1 VLDLGPAAGLIWRPE
16 EGSMDDPIYVTRDGP
31 IATVVLNRPEKL
43 NAISV
48 AMSRRLQE
56 VMEACDRDDDLRCV
70 VLRGTG
76 GRAFS
81 VGADISEFEATR
93 SSAAKPREY
102 ARVSYRAFHSVRAC
116 RHPVVAMIQGLCVG
130 GGFGLA
136 ALCDLK
142 VCGESSRFGVPIKR
156 LGLVE
161 SHQELEAIVR
171 AIGAG
176 PTLEILLT
184 GDLLDAQAAVRI
196 GFVNRV
202 VPDDRVEVETHA
214 VAGKIAEGA
223 PLAAR
228 WHKQFVYDLAAGRP
242 LSDEERDVAYQCFD
256 TEDFQI
262 GYRAFLAKTTPR
274 FVGR

>member
-1 VLDLGPAAGLIWRPE
+1 MSE
-16 EGSMDDPIYVTRDGP
+16 PIYVTRDGP

-43 NAISV
+43 NAMSV
-48 AMSRRLQE
+48 AMNRRLRE
-56 VMEACDRDDDLRCV
+56 IMEACDADLDLRCV

-76 GRAFS
+76 GRAFC
-81 VGADISEFEATR
+81 VGADIAEFEATR
-93 SSAAKPREY
+93 SSAAKAREY
-102 ARVSYRAFHSVRAC
+102 ARLGNPAFQSVREC
-116 RHPVVAMIQGLCVG
+116 RHPVVALIQGLCVG

-136 ALCDLK
+136 ALADIK

-161 SHQELEAIVR
+161 SHEELEAVVR

-184 GDLLDAQAAVRI
+184 GDLLDARDALRV

-202 VPDDRVEVETHA
+202 VPDDRVEEEAYA
-214 VAGKIAEGA
+214 VARKIAEGA

-228 WHKQFVYDLAAGRP
+228 WHKRFVYDLVARRS
-242 LSDEERDVAYQCFD
+242 LTDEERDVAYHCFD
-256 TEDFQI
+256 TEDFRI

>member
-1 VLDLGPAAGLIWRPE
+1 MSE
-16 EGSMDDPIYVTRDGP
+16 PIYTTQDGP
-31 IATVVLNRPEKL
+31 VATVVLNRPEKL
-43 NAISV
+43 NAMSV
-48 AMSRRLQE
+48 AMNRRLRE
-56 VMEACDRDDDLRCV
+56 IMEACDRDPDLRCV
-70 VLRGTG
+70 VLRGAG
-76 GRAFS
+76 GRAFC

-93 SSAAKPREY
+93 SSAAKAREY
-102 ARVSYRAFHSVRAC
+102 ARVGNPAFHSVRAC
-116 RHPVVAMIQGLCVG
+116 RHPVVALIEGLCVG

-136 ALCDLK
+136 ALADIK
-142 VCGESSRFGVPIKR
+142 ICGESSRFGVPIKR

-161 SHQELEAIVR
+161 SHEDLEAVVR

-184 GDLLDAQAAVRI
+184 GDLLDAQAALRI

-202 VPDDRVEVETHA
+202 VPDDRVEAEA
-214 VAGKIAEGA
+214 YDVARKIAEGA

-228 WHKQFVYDLAAGRP
+228 WHKRFVYDLVARRSLTA
-242 LSDEERDVAYQCFD
+242 EERDVAYHCFD

-262 GYRAFLAKTTPR
+262 GYRAFLAKTAPR

>member
-1 VLDLGPAAGLIWRPE
+1 
-16 EGSMDDPIYVTRDGP
+16 MDEPIYVTRDGP

-43 NAISV
+43 NAMSM
-48 AMSRRLQE
+48 AMSRRLRE
-56 VMEACDRDDDLRCV
+56 IMEACDRDADLRCV
-70 VLRGTG
+70 VLRGAG

-93 SSAAKPREY
+93 SSAAKAREY
-102 ARVSYRAFHSVRAC
+102 ARVGNPAFHSVRAC
-116 RHPVVAMIQGLCVG
+116 RHPVVALIQGLCVG

-136 ALCDLK
+136 ALCDIK

-161 SHQELEAIVR
+161 SHEELEAVVR
-171 AIGAG
+171 AIGGG

-184 GDLLDAQAAVRI
+184 GDLLDAETALRI

-202 VPDDRVEVETHA
+202 VPDGRVEEETYA
-214 VAGKIAEGA
+214 MARRIAEGA

-228 WHKQFVYDLAAGRP
+228 WHKRFVYDLVARRP
-242 LSDEERDVAYQCFD
+242 LTDDEKDVAYHCFD

>member
-1 VLDLGPAAGLIWRPE
+1 M
-16 EGSMDDPIYVTRDGP
+16 SDPIYVTRDGP
-31 IATVVLNRPEKL
+31 IATVILNRPEKL

-48 AMSRRLQE
+48 AMSRRLRE
-56 VMEACDRDDDLRCV
+56 IMEECDRDETLRCV

-93 SSAAKPREY
+93 SSAAKAREY
-102 ARVSYRAFHSVRAC
+102 ARVGNPAFQSVRSC
-116 RHPVVAMIQGLCVG
+116 RHPVIALVEGLCVG

-136 ALCDLK
+136 ALCDIK

-161 SHQELEAIVR
+161 SHEELEAVVR
-171 AIGAG
+171 AVGAG

-184 GDLLDAQAAVRI
+184 GDLLDAQAALRI

-202 VPDDRVEVETHA
+202 VADDRVAEEA
-214 VAGKIAEGA
+214 DAIAQKIADGA

-228 WHKQFVYDLAAGRP
+228 WHKRFVYDLVARRP
-242 LSDEERDVAYQCFD
+242 LTAEERDVAYHCFD

>member
-1 VLDLGPAAGLIWRPE
+1 MSE
-16 EGSMDDPIYVTRDGP
+16 PIYVTEDGP

-43 NAISV
+43 NAMSV
-48 AMSRRLQE
+48 AMTGRLRE
-56 VMEACDRDDDLRCV
+56 IMEACDRDTDLRCV

-81 VGADISEFEATR
+81 VGADIAEFEATR
-93 SSAAKPREY
+93 SSAVKAREY
-102 ARVSYRAFHSVRAC
+102 ARRGNPAFQSVRAC
-116 RHPVVAMIQGLCVG
+116 RHPVVALIEGLCVG

-136 ALCDLK
+136 ALADIK

-161 SHQELEAIVR
+161 SHEELEAVVR

-184 GDLLDAQAAVRI
+184 GDLLDAQAALRV
-196 GFVNRV
+196 GFINRV
-202 VPDDRVEVETHA
+202 VPDDRVEAEA
-214 VAGKIAEGA
+214 YALARKIAEGA

-228 WHKQFVYDLAAGRP
+228 WHKRFVYDLVARRP
-242 LSDEERDVAYQCFD
+242 LTDEERDVAYHCFD

>member
-1 VLDLGPAAGLIWRPE
+1 
-16 EGSMDDPIYVTRDGP
+16 MDDPIYLTRDGAV
-31 IATVVLNRPEKL
+31 ATVVLNRPGKL
-43 NAISV
+43 NAMSV
-48 AMSRRLQE
+48 AMARRLQE
-56 VMEACDRDDDLRCV
+56 LMADCDGDGDLRCV
-70 VLRGTG
+70 VLRGAG

-81 VGADISEFEATR
+81 VGADVAEFEATR
-93 SSAAKPREY
+93 SSAAKARDY
-102 ARVSYRAFHSVRAC
+102 ARVTNPAFQSVRAC
-116 RHPVVAMIQGLCVG
+116 RHPVVALIEGLCVG

-136 ALCDLK
+136 ALCDIK
-142 VCGESSRFGVPIKR
+142 VCGASSRFGVPIKR

-161 SHQELEAIVR
+161 SHDEMEAIVR

-184 GDLLDAQAAVRI
+184 GDLLDAETALRI

-202 VPDDRVEVETHA
+202 VPDDRVEEETYA
-214 VAGKIAEGA
+214 LAQRIADGA

-228 WHKQFVYDLAAGRP
+228 WHKRFVYDLVARRP
-242 LSDEERDVAYQCFD
+242 LTDTEKDVAYHCFD

-262 GYRAFLAKTTPR
+262 GYRAFLAKTAPR

>member
-1 VLDLGPAAGLIWRPE
+1 
-16 EGSMDDPIYVTRDGP
+16 MDEPIHVTRDGP
-31 IATVVLNRPEKL
+31 IATVALNRPGKL
-43 NAISV
+43 NAISM
-48 AMSRRLQE
+48 AMSKRLRE
-56 VMEACDRDDDLRCV
+56 VMEECDRDVDLRCV

-93 SSAAKPREY
+93 SSAAKAREY
-102 ARVSYRAFHSVRAC
+102 ARVGNPAFHSVRAC
-116 RHPVVAMIQGLCVG
+116 RHPVIALIQGLCVG

-136 ALCDLK
+136 ALCDIK

-161 SHQELEAIVR
+161 SHEELEAVVR

-184 GDLLDAQAAVRI
+184 GDLLDAAAALRI

-202 VPDDRVEVETHA
+202 VPDDRVEEETFA
-214 VAGKIAEGA
+214 MARRIAEGA

-228 WHKQFVYDLAAGRP
+228 WHKRFVYDLVARRP
-242 LSDEERDVAYQCFD
+242 LTDQERDVAYDCFD
-256 TEDFQI
+256 TQDFQI

>member
-1 VLDLGPAAGLIWRPE
+1 MSDA
-16 EGSMDDPIYVTRDGP
+16 IYVTRDGP

-43 NAISV
+43 NAISM
-48 AMSRRLQE
+48 AMSRRLRE
-56 VMEACDRDDDLRCV
+56 IMEACDQDPDLRCI

-81 VGADISEFEATR
+81 VGADIAEFEATR
-93 SSAAKPREY
+93 SSAAKAREY
-102 ARVSYRAFHSVRAC
+102 ARVGNPAFQSVRAC
-116 RHPVVAMIQGLCVG
+116 RHPVIALIQGLCVG

-142 VCGESSRFGVPIKR
+142 VSGDSSRFGVPIKR

-161 SHQELEAIVR
+161 SHEDLEAVVR
-171 AIGAG
+171 SVGAG

-184 GDLLDAQAAVRI
+184 GDLLDAPTALRI

-202 VPDDRVEVETHA
+202 VADDRVEAEA
-214 VAGKIAEGA
+214 YAMARKIAEGA

-228 WHKQFVYDLAAGRP
+228 WHKRFVYDLVSRRA
-242 LSDEERDVAYQCFD
+242 LTEEERDVAYHCFD

>member
-1 VLDLGPAAGLIWRPE
+1 MSE
-16 EGSMDDPIYVTRDGP
+16 PIYVTRDGP

-43 NAISV
+43 NAMST
-48 AMSRRLQE
+48 AMTRRLRE
-56 VMEACDRDDDLRCV
+56 IMEACDRDTDLRCV
-70 VLRGTG
+70 VLRGAG

-81 VGADISEFEATR
+81 VGADIAEFEATR
-93 SSAAKPREY
+93 SSAALARQY
-102 ARVSYRAFHSVRAC
+102 ARLGNPAFQSVRAC
-116 RHPVVAMIQGLCVG
+116 RHPVVALIEGLCVG

-136 ALCDLK
+136 ALADIK

-161 SHQELEAIVR
+161 SHEELEAVVR

-184 GDLLDAQAAVRI
+184 GDLLDAPAALRV

-202 VPDDRVEVETHA
+202 VPDDRVEAEAYA
-214 VAGKIAEGA
+214 VARKIAEGA

-228 WHKQFVYDLAAGRP
+228 WHKRFVYDLVARRP
-242 LSDEERDVAYQCFD
+242 LTDEERDVAYHCFD

>member
-1 VLDLGPAAGLIWRPE
+1 MSE
-16 EGSMDDPIYVTRDGP
+16 PIYMTQDGP
-31 IATVVLNRPEKL
+31 VATVVLNRPEKL
-43 NAISV
+43 NAISG
-48 AMSRRLQE
+48 AMSRRLRE
-56 VMEACDRDDDLRCV
+56 IMEACDRDADLRCV
-70 VLRGTG
+70 VLRGAG

-81 VGADISEFEATR
+81 VGADIAEFEATR
-93 SSAAKPREY
+93 SSAAKAREY
-102 ARVSYRAFHSVRAC
+102 ARVGNPAFQSVRAC
-116 RHPVVAMIQGLCVG
+116 RHPVVALIEGLCVG

-136 ALCDLK
+136 ALADIK

-161 SHQELEAIVR
+161 SHEDLEVVVR

-184 GDLLDAQAAVRI
+184 GDLLDAQAALRV

-202 VPDDRVEVETHA
+202 VPDDRVEAETYA
-214 VAGKIAEGA
+214 VARKIAEGA

-228 WHKQFVYDLAAGRP
+228 WHKRFVYDLVARRP
-242 LSDEERDVAYQCFD
+242 LTAEERDEAYHCFD

>member
-1 VLDLGPAAGLIWRPE
+1 MSDA
-16 EGSMDDPIYVTRDGP
+16 IYVTQDGP

-43 NAISV
+43 NAISM
-48 AMSRRLQE
+48 AMSRRLRE
-56 VMEACDRDDDLRCV
+56 IMEACDQDTDLRCV
-70 VLRGTG
+70 VVRGTG

-81 VGADISEFEATR
+81 VGADIGEFEATR
-93 SSAAKPREY
+93 SSAAKAREY
-102 ARVSYRAFHSVRAC
+102 ARVGNPAFQSVRAC
-116 RHPVVAMIQGLCVG
+116 RHPVVALIQGLCVG

-161 SHQELEAIVR
+161 SHEDLEAVVR
-171 AIGAG
+171 AVGAG

-184 GDLLDAQAAVRI
+184 GDLLDAAAALRI

-202 VPDDRVEVETHA
+202 VADDRVEEEA
-214 VAGKIAEGA
+214 YAIARKIAEGA

-228 WHKQFVYDLAAGRP
+228 WHKRFVYDLVARRP
-242 LSDEERDVAYQCFD
+242 LTDEERDVAYRCFD

-262 GYRAFLAKTTPR
+262 GYRAFLAKTAPR

>member
-1 VLDLGPAAGLIWRPE
+1 MSDA
-16 EGSMDDPIYVTRDGP
+16 IYVTRDGP

-43 NAISV
+43 NAISM
-48 AMSRRLQE
+48 AMSGRLRE
-56 VMEACDRDDDLRCV
+56 IMEACDQDPDLRCI

-81 VGADISEFEATR
+81 VGADIAEFEATR
-93 SSAAKPREY
+93 SSAAKAREY
-102 ARVSYRAFHSVRAC
+102 ARVGNPAFQSVRAC
-116 RHPVVAMIQGLCVG
+116 RHPVIALIQGLCVG

-142 VCGESSRFGVPIKR
+142 VSGDSSRFGVPIKR

-161 SHQELEAIVR
+161 SHEDLEAVVR
-171 AIGAG
+171 SVGAG

-184 GDLLDAQAAVRI
+184 GDLLDAPTALRI

-202 VPDDRVEVETHA
+202 VADDRVEAEA
-214 VAGKIAEGA
+214 YAMARKIAEGA

-228 WHKQFVYDLAAGRP
+228 WHKRFVYDLVSRRA
-242 LSDEERDVAYQCFD
+242 LTEEERDVAYHCFD

>member
-1 VLDLGPAAGLIWRPE
+1 
-16 EGSMDDPIYVTRDGP
+16 MNDPIFVTRDGP

-48 AMSRRLQE
+48 AMSRRLRE
-56 VMEACDRDDDLRCV
+56 IMEACDQDETLRCV
-70 VLRGTG
+70 VLRGAG

-81 VGADISEFEATR
+81 VGADIAEFEATR
-93 SSAAKPREY
+93 SSAAKAREY
-102 ARVSYRAFHSVRAC
+102 ARVGNPAFQSVRAC
-116 RHPVVAMIQGLCVG
+116 RHPVVALVEGLCVG

-136 ALCDLK
+136 ALCDIK

-161 SHQELEAIVR
+161 SHEELEAVVR

-184 GDLLDAQAAVRI
+184 GDLIDAQAALRI

-202 VPDDRVEVETHA
+202 VPDGRVEEETYA
-214 VAGKIAEGA
+214 IARKVSDGA

-228 WHKQFVYDLAAGRP
+228 WHKRFVYDLVARRP
-242 LSDEERDVAYQCFD
+242 LTAEERDVAYHCFD

>member
-1 VLDLGPAAGLIWRPE
+1 
-16 EGSMDDPIYVTRDGP
+16 MDDPVYLTRDGA

-43 NAISV
+43 NAMSV
-48 AMSRRLQE
+48 AMARQLE
-56 VMEACDRDDDLRCV
+56 ELMVACDRDTDLRCV

-93 SSAAKPREY
+93 SSAPKARDY
-102 ARVSYRAFHSVRAC
+102 ARVTNPAFQSVRAC
-116 RHPVVAMIQGLCVG
+116 RHPVVALIEGLCVG

-136 ALCDLK
+136 ALCDIK
-142 VCGESSRFGVPIKR
+142 VCGASSRFGVPIKR

-161 SHQELEAIVR
+161 SHDEMEAIVR

-184 GDLLDAQAAVRI
+184 GDLLDAQTALRI

-202 VPDDRVEVETHA
+202 VPDDRVAEETYA
-214 VAGKIAEGA
+214 LAQRIGDGA

-228 WHKQFVYDLAAGRP
+228 WHKRFVYDLVSRRP
-242 LSDEERDVAYQCFD
+242 LTDAEKDVAYHCFD

-262 GYRAFLAKTTPR
+262 GYRAFLSKTPPR

>member
-1 VLDLGPAAGLIWRPE
+1 MSE
-16 EGSMDDPIYVTRDGP
+16 PIYVTQDGP

-43 NAISV
+43 NAMSV
-48 AMSRRLQE
+48 AMARRLRE
-56 VMEACDRDDDLRCV
+56 IMEACDRDTDLRCV

-76 GRAFS
+76 GRAFC

-93 SSAAKPREY
+93 SSAAKAREY
-102 ARVSYRAFHSVRAC
+102 ARQGNPAFQSVRAC
-116 RHPVVAMIQGLCVG
+116 RHPVVALIEGLCVG

-136 ALCDLK
+136 ALADIK

-161 SHQELEAIVR
+161 SHEDLEAVVR

-184 GDLLDAQAAVRI
+184 GDLLDAQTALRV

-202 VPDDRVEVETHA
+202 VPDDRVEAEA
-214 VAGKIAEGA
+214 YSVARKIAEGA

-228 WHKQFVYDLAAGRP
+228 WHKRFVYDLVARRP
-242 LSDEERDVAYQCFD
+242 LTDDERDAAYHCFD

-262 GYRAFLAKTTPR
+262 GYRAFLSKTAPR

>member
-1 VLDLGPAAGLIWRPE
+1 
-16 EGSMDDPIYVTRDGP
+16 MDEPIYMTRDGA
-31 IATVVLNRPEKL
+31 IATVVLNRPGKL

-56 VMEACDRDDDLRCV
+56 LMETCDRDPDLRCV
-70 VLRGTG
+70 VVRGTG

-93 SSAAKPREY
+93 SSAALGRAY
-102 ARVSYRAFHSVRAC
+102 ARTTNAAFASVRAC
-116 RHPVVAMIQGLCVG
+116 RHPVVALIEGVCVG

-136 ALCDLK
+136 ALCDIK
-142 VCGESSRFGVPIKR
+142 VCGTSSRFGVPIKR

-161 SHQELEAIVR
+161 SHAELEPVVR

-184 GDLLDAQAAVRI
+184 GDLLDAEAALRI

-202 VPDDRVEVETHA
+202 VPDDRVVEETYA
-214 VAGKIAEGA
+214 LAGRITEGA
-223 PLAAR
+223 PLSAR
-228 WHKQFVYDLAAGRP
+228 WHKQFVYDLVARRP
-242 LSDEERDVAYQCFD
+242 LTDAERDVAYHCFD
-256 TEDFQI
+256 TEDFRI
-262 GYRAFLAKTTPR
+262 GYRAFLAKTAPR

>member
-1 VLDLGPAAGLIWRPE
+1 VSE
-16 EGSMDDPIYVTRDGP
+16 PIYVTRDGP

-43 NAISV
+43 NAVSV
-48 AMSRRLQE
+48 AMCRRLRE
-56 VMEACDRDDDLRCV
+56 IMEECDRDGDLRCV
-70 VLRGTG
+70 VLRGAG

-81 VGADISEFEATR
+81 AGADISEFEATR
-93 SSAAKPREY
+93 SSAARAREY
-102 ARVSYRAFHSVRAC
+102 ARVTNPAFQSVRAC
-116 RHPVVAMIQGLCVG
+116 RHPVVALIQGLCVG

-161 SHQELEAIVR
+161 SHDELEAVVR
-171 AIGAG
+171 TIGAG

-184 GDLLDAQAAVRI
+184 GDLLDAAAALRI

-202 VPDDRVEVETHA
+202 VPDDRVEEETYA
-214 VAGKIAEGA
+214 MARRIADGA

-228 WHKQFVYDLAAGRP
+228 WHKRFVYDLVARRP
-242 LSDEERDVAYQCFD
+242 LTAEERDAAYDCFD

>member
-1 VLDLGPAAGLIWRPE
+1 M
-16 EGSMDDPIYVTRDGP
+16 SDPIYVTRDGA

-48 AMSRRLQE
+48 AMSRRLRE
-56 VMEACDRDDDLRCV
+56 IMEECDRDETLRCV

-81 VGADISEFEATR
+81 VGADIAEFEATR
-93 SSAAKPREY
+93 SSAAKAREY
-102 ARVSYRAFHSVRAC
+102 ARVGNPAFQSVRSC
-116 RHPVVAMIQGLCVG
+116 RHPVVALVEGLCVG

-136 ALCDLK
+136 ALCDIK
-142 VCGESSRFGVPIKR
+142 VCGASSRFGVPIKR

-161 SHQELEAIVR
+161 SHEELEAVVR
-171 AIGAG
+171 AVGAG

-184 GDLLDAQAAVRI
+184 GDLLDAQDALRI

-202 VPDDRVEVETHA
+202 VPDERVAEETYA
-214 VAGKIAEGA
+214 LARKIAEGA

-228 WHKQFVYDLAAGRP
+228 WHKRFVYDLVARRP
-242 LSDEERDVAYQCFD
+242 LTAEERDVAYHCFD

>member
-1 VLDLGPAAGLIWRPE
+1 MTE
-16 EGSMDDPIYVTRDGP
+16 PIYVTRDGP

-43 NAISV
+43 NAMSV
-48 AMSRRLQE
+48 AMNRRLRE
-56 VMEACDRDDDLRCV
+56 IMEACDADLDLRCV
-70 VLRGTG
+70 VLRGAG
-76 GRAFS
+76 GRAFC
-81 VGADISEFEATR
+81 VGADIAEFEAMR
-93 SSAAKPREY
+93 SSAAKAREY
-102 ARVSYRAFHSVRAC
+102 ARLSNPAFQSVRVC
-116 RHPVVAMIQGLCVG
+116 RHPVVALIQGLCVG

-136 ALCDLK
+136 ALADIK
-142 VCGESSRFGVPIKR
+142 ICGESSRFGVPIKR

-161 SHQELEAIVR
+161 SHEELEAVVR

-184 GDLLDAQAAVRI
+184 GDLLDARDALGV

-202 VPDDRVEVETHA
+202 VPDDRVEEEAYA
-214 VAGKIAEGA
+214 VARKIAEGA

-228 WHKQFVYDLAAGRP
+228 WHKRFVYDLVARRP
-242 LSDEERDVAYQCFD
+242 LTDEARDVAYHCFD
-256 TEDFQI
+256 TEDFRI

>member
-1 VLDLGPAAGLIWRPE
+1 MSE
-16 EGSMDDPIYVTRDGP
+16 PIYVTKAGP

-43 NAISV
+43 NAMTI
-48 AMSRRLQE
+48 AMARRLGE
-56 VMEACDRDDDLRCV
+56 IMEACDRDGDLRCV

-81 VGADISEFEATR
+81 VGADIAEFEATR
-93 SSAAKPREY
+93 SSAAKAREY
-102 ARVSYRAFHSVRAC
+102 ARVGNPAFQSVRAC
-116 RHPVVAMIQGLCVG
+116 RHPVVALIEGLCVG

-136 ALCDLK
+136 ALADIK
-142 VCGESSRFGVPIKR
+142 VCGESSRFGVPVKR

-161 SHQELEAIVR
+161 SHEELEAVVR

-184 GDLLDAQAAVRI
+184 GDLLDAPAALRV

-202 VPDDRVEVETHA
+202 VPDDRVEAETYA
-214 VAGKIAEGA
+214 IATRIAEGA

-228 WHKQFVYDLAAGRP
+228 WHKRFVYDLVARRP
-242 LSDEERDVAYQCFD
+242 LTAEERDVAYHCFD

>member
-1 VLDLGPAAGLIWRPE
+1 MAE
-16 EGSMDDPIYVTRDGP
+16 PIYVTRDGP

-43 NAISV
+43 NAMSV
-48 AMSRRLQE
+48 AMNRRLGE
-56 VMEACDRDDDLRCV
+56 IMEACDADLDLRCV

-76 GRAFS
+76 GRAFC
-81 VGADISEFEATR
+81 VGADIAEFEATR
-93 SSAAKPREY
+93 SSAAKAREY
-102 ARVSYRAFHSVRAC
+102 ARLGNPALQSVREC
-116 RHPVVAMIQGLCVG
+116 RHPVVALIQGLCVG

-136 ALCDLK
+136 ALADIK

-161 SHQELEAIVR
+161 SHEELEAMVR

-184 GDLLDAQAAVRI
+184 GDLLDARDALRV

-202 VPDDRVEVETHA
+202 VPDDRVEEEAYA
-214 VAGKIAEGA
+214 VARKIAEGA

-228 WHKQFVYDLAAGRP
+228 WHKRFVYDLVARRP
-242 LSDEERDVAYQCFD
+242 LTDEERDVAYRCFD
-256 TEDFQI
+256 TEDFRI
-262 GYRAFLAKTTPR
+262 GYRAFLSKTTPR

>member
-1 VLDLGPAAGLIWRPE
+1 MSE
-16 EGSMDDPIYVTRDGP
+16 PIYVTRDGP

-43 NAISV
+43 NAMSV
-48 AMSRRLQE
+48 AMNRRLGE
-56 VMEACDRDDDLRCV
+56 IMEACDADLDLRCV

-76 GRAFS
+76 GRAFC
-81 VGADISEFEATR
+81 VGADIAEFEATR
-93 SSAAKPREY
+93 SSAAKAREY
-102 ARVSYRAFHSVRAC
+102 ARLGNPALQAVREC
-116 RHPVVAMIQGLCVG
+116 RHPVVALIQGLCVG

-136 ALCDLK
+136 ALADIK

-161 SHQELEAIVR
+161 SHEELEAVVR

-184 GDLLDAQAAVRI
+184 GDLLDARDALRV

-202 VPDDRVEVETHA
+202 VPDDRVEEEAYA
-214 VAGKIAEGA
+214 VARKIAEGA

-228 WHKQFVYDLAAGRP
+228 WHKRFVYDLVARRP
-242 LSDEERDVAYQCFD
+242 LTDEERDVAYHCFD
-256 TEDFQI
+256 TEDFRI
-262 GYRAFLAKTTPR
+262 GYRAFLAKTMPR

>member
-1 VLDLGPAAGLIWRPE
+1 MSE
-16 EGSMDDPIYVTRDGP
+16 PIYVTKAGP

-43 NAISV
+43 NAMTI
-48 AMSRRLQE
+48 AMARRLGE
-56 VMEACDRDDDLRCV
+56 IMEACDRDGDLRCV

-81 VGADISEFEATR
+81 VGADIAEFEATR
-93 SSAAKPREY
+93 SSAAKAREY
-102 ARVSYRAFHSVRAC
+102 ARVGNPAFQSVRAC
-116 RHPVVAMIQGLCVG
+116 RHPVVALIEGLCVG

-136 ALCDLK
+136 ALADIK

-161 SHQELEAIVR
+161 SHEELEAVVR

-184 GDLLDAQAAVRI
+184 GDLLDAPAALRV

-202 VPDDRVEVETHA
+202 VPDDRVEAETYA
-214 VAGKIAEGA
+214 IATRIAEGA

-228 WHKQFVYDLAAGRP
+228 WHKRFVYDLVARRP
-242 LSDEERDVAYQCFD
+242 LTAEERDVAYHCFD